1 MSTPPNVLWFCTD
14 QQRWDTIHSLGNPLI
29 NTPNIDRMV
38 AEGVAFLNA
47 YCQTPICTA
56 SRASFLTGKYPATH
70 HIHRNGAEYFPSHET
85 LVTKILADG
94 GYECGLVGKL
104 HLSRADILEKRPA
117 RDGYSYFRWSHHPTP
132 DYPEGH
138 DYADWIAAKGI
149 DPIDLYAQ
157 LSGGVGPGVP
167 DELHQT
173 TWCTEMAIDFMSRK
187 RRGPWLLS
195 LNPFDP
201 HPPFDPPEKYM
212 NRYDKEQMP
221 YPLFRD
227 SDLDHQKHFEK
238 IDQQAK
244 VAVNPYDQAGSKDSR
259 TDLPREKLGYTAP
272 ADYDARQ
279 VKACYYA
286 MVEKLDHCLGEL
298 LAYLE
303 GSGQL
308 DNTMI
313 IFTSDHGELL
323 GDHGLIY
330 KGCRFFEGLV
340 HVPLLVWWP
349 GKSVKGLQSNAL
361 VELVDLAP
369 TVLDAAGI
377 EVPYT
382 MQGKSLL
389 PIIQGEAPA
398 DEHKP
403 RVVCEYNDALYGGPE
418 SDFSHGVMVFDGHYK
433 VCIYQGHQMG
443 EIYDLEN
450 DPGEFNN
457 LWGTDPELER
467 GLIQSAMD
475 AYMQTSS
482 AGIRRMAPY

>member
-1 MSTPPNVLWFCTD
+1 
-14 QQRWDTIHSLGNPLI
+14 
-29 NTPNIDRMV
+29 
-38 AEGVAFLNA
+38 
-47 YCQTPICTA
+47 
-56 SRASFLTGKYPATH
+56 
-70 HIHRNGAEYFPSHET
+70 
-85 LVTKILADG
+85 
-94 GYECGLVGKL
+94 
-104 HLSRADILEKRPA
+104 
-117 RDGYSYFRWSHHPTP
+117 
-132 DYPEGH
+132 
-138 DYADWIAAKGI
+138 
-149 DPIDLYAQ
+149 
-157 LSGGVGPGVP
+157 
-167 DELHQT
+167 
-173 TWCTEMAIDFMSRK
+173 
-187 RRGPWLLS
+187 
-195 LNPFDP
+195 
-201 HPPFDPPEKYM
+201 
-212 NRYDKEQMP
+212 
-221 YPLFRD
+221 
-227 SDLDHQKHFEK
+227 
-238 IDQQAK
+238 
-244 VAVNPYDQAGSKDSR
+244 
-259 TDLPREKLGYTAP
+259 
-272 ADYDARQ
+272 
-279 VKACYYA
+279 

-303 GSGQL
+303 DSGQL

-418 SDFSHGVMVFDGHYK
+418 SDFSHGVMVFDGRYK